1 MSTHNFKIW
10 NERFVNLGDFIE
22 VMIPEDPDARTIKRL
37 EVYQENGQKYMG
49 HMRNGMKND
58 DNAVLYFD
66 SFVYNGPFVDD
77 EMHGEGQIQSADGS
91 QAYMFEGT
99 FRNGRKEGKG

>member
-1 MSTHNFKIW
+1 
-10 NERFVNLGDFIE
+10 
-22 VMIPEDPDARTIKRL
+22 
-37 EVYQENGQKYMG
+37 MG

-91 QAYMFEGT
+91 
-99 FRNGRKEGKG
+99 